1 MCSFVMLI
9 AHEGKEGECKS
20 FNCKKK
26 KKKLSDFQLSK
37 YR

>member
-9 AHEGKEGECKS
+9 AHKGKEGECKS

-26 KKKLSDFQLSK
+26 KKLSDFQLSK